1 MHTLL
6 STLLVLA
13 QETPAKQPA
22 GPSFLVQSLPLIVI
36 VIFFYFIMFRHQ
48 QNERARREQALKELK
63 KNDRVVTIGGIIG
76 TIANISE
83 SDQEVTLKIDDN
95 SKMKVRR
102 SAIQGLY
109 QVETKETTS

>member
-1 MHTLL
+1 MHTLIA
-6 STLLVLA
+6 TLLLLA
-13 QETPAKQPA
+13 EETPAKQGPA
-22 GPSFLVQSLPLIVI
+22 PNFLVQSLPLIVI
-36 VIFFYFIMFRHQ
+36 VVFFYFIMFRPQ
-48 QNERARREQALKELK
+48 QKERSRRELVLKELK

-109 QVETKETTS
+109 QVETKEATS